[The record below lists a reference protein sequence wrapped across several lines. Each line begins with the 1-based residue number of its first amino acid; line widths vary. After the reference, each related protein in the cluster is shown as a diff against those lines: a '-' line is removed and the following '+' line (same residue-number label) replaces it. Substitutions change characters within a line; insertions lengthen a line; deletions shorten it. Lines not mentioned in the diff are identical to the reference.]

1 MFVRIVSPF
10 FFPLPVVCEIL
21 ALGLA
26 LLWFTRKQKTGKVL
40 VTLAAALLLLV
51 GNGRISGVLLKSLE
65 QRYRP
70 VAPSSLPAGPQG
82 SAGVWSVVVLGGGFS
97 SDPLIDTASRL
108 SQETIARLVE
118 GISLCRELSP
128 CRLILSGG
136 PPGQAEAMR
145 SVAMALGVRQAEI
158 VLESNSRNTE
168 QEGRFIAPTVGKAP
182 FLLVT
187 SASHMPRAM
196 ALLMK
201 QGMNPIAAPTDY
213 LAKQAGKP
221 NLGDVFPGYYGLYE
235 ASRAVYEYLGLT
247 WERLRGEI

>member
-1 MFVRIVSPF
+1 MFVKIVSPL
-10 FFPLPVVCEIL
+10 FFPLPVVCETL

-40 VTLAAALLLLV
+40 VTLGAAMLVLVGNRGISAALL
-51 GNGRISGVLLKSLE
+51 RSLE

-70 VAPSSLPAGPQG
+70 VALASLPGGPRG
-82 SAGVWSVVVLGGGFS
+82 SARVWFVVVLGGDFS
-97 SDPLIDTASRL
+97 SDPRIDTASRL

-118 GISLCRELSP
+118 GVSLCKEPSQ
-128 CRLILSGG
+128 CKLILSGG

-145 SVAMALGVRQAEI
+145 DVALALGVRQAEI
-158 VLESNSRNTE
+158 VLESNSHNTE
-168 QEGRFIAPTVGKAP
+168 QEGVFIAPTVGKAP

-196 ALLMK
+196 ALLRK

-213 LAKQAGKP
+213 LAKQHEKSIP
-221 NLGDVFPGYYGLYE
+221 EDMYPGYYGLYE
-235 ASRAVYEYLGLT
+235 ATRAVYEYLGLT
-247 WERLRGEI
+247 WERLNGEI